1 MGNRVYILL
10 DAIDGKAD
18 QVAETLLVREG
29 VKMVDLLEERPNVI
43 MMIQAHNRDQLAELT
58 NRALASVESMTD
70 GWQLLPTQNRYNMK
84 LRTKPYQAKS
94 ASSEGRRKR

>member
-18 QVAETLLVREG
+18 QVAETLRVSKG
-29 VKMVDLLEERPNVI
+29 VKIVDLLEERPNVI
-43 MMIQAHNRDQLAELT
+43 MMIQAGNRGQLAELT

-70 GWQLLPTQNRYNMK
+70 GWQLLPTQNGCNK
-84 LRTKPYQAKS
+84 NLRTKPCQAKS
-94 ASSEGRRKR
+94 ANSEDSRKR